1 LCSNC
6 GKKTEERKARR
17 CTTRKVTEFWHS
29 HKWQCWAPVICH
41 LALAD
46 NGFASPPLYGS
57 FKIPLKCG
65 VYIRISKEYSKYF
78 IVFNNKY

>member
-1 LCSNC
+1 MLWSNC
-6 GKKTEERKARR
+6 GEKTEERKAGR
-17 CTTRKVTEFWHS
+17 CTVTEFWHS
-29 HKWQCWAPVICH
+29 RKWQCWAPVICH

-46 NGFASPPLYGS
+46 NGFASPPLYRS

-65 VYIRISKEYSKYF
+65 VYIRISTKCSKYF